1 MTATENRLREAL
13 SAAAVTAVDVRPLT
27 VPARRRSRTPLRVT
41 AVALAVAATAFGV
54 VRLAAPSPASPMS
67 QGETIVAMS
76 MSGEVPGG
84 RAEVLIYLCKDNDIF
99 PRCKGRKK
107 TTETEKENFVRML
120 EARPE
125 VKSVTFVDRQTT
137 WENFRQQHND
147 DPDLINTIGPEDMPE
162 FFQVRT
168 REGADSLAVARAAH
182 ELPGVSNVID
192 LPCTLEHAS
201 LWGTIKS
208 KLPWSD
214 DEDQC
219 SFMGKG
225 R

>member
-27 VPARRRSRTPLRVT
+27 VPARRRSRVPLRVT

-76 MSGEVPGG
+76 MGGEAPGE
-84 RAEVLIYLCKDNDIF
+84 RAEVSVFFCKENNPF
-99 PRCKGRKK
+99 PNCKGGK
-107 TTETEKENFVRML
+107 TTETEKENLVRML

-125 VKSVTFVDRQTT
+125 VKSVTFEDRQTA
-137 WENFRQQHND
+137 WENFRQQNQD
-147 DPDLINTIGPEDMPE
+147 NPGLINVVVSEDMSE
-162 FFQVRT
+162 SFRVRT

-192 LPCTLEHAS
+192 LPCLLERAS